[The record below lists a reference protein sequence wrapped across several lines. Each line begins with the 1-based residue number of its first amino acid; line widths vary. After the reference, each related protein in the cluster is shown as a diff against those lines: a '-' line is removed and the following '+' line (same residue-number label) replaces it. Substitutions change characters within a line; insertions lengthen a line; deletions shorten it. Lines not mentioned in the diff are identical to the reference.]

1 MVGLKI
7 GKWVQNIGGIATW
20 IPAGMVLIL
29 GALYV
34 IRFGSATPFR
44 PTDLFPGWNLEVLGT
59 FSALCFALAGFEL
72 VSLMG
77 DEIKNPEVNI
87 PKSIPIAGAMATLIY
102 ILGTIALIV
111 SVPREK
117 VSLLTG
123 VLQAIAEQGKVF
135 GFASLATI
143 VALPLTISQFGGVG
157 AWLSGSGRILFV
169 VGVDR
174 YLPAVFSKVHPKWGT
189 PHISILTQ
197 GLLST
202 FFLILSASG
211 ATVAQFY
218 QTLIDFNVIV
228 YFIPYLYLFWSYFAF
243 MRRKEFPFDAAGIF
257 ASIAGFL
264 ATAVAIL
271 LSFRPP
277 SDSNVWWHETKMI
290 GGTILM
296 VGGGLVLY
304 FRREFGQKKTS
315 S

>member
-1 MVGLKI
+1 
-7 GKWVQNIGGIATW
+7 
-20 IPAGMVLIL
+20 
-29 GALYV
+29 
-34 IRFGSATPFR
+34 
-44 PTDLFPGWNLEVLGT
+44 
-59 FSALCFALAGFEL
+59 
-72 VSLMG
+72 LMG

-87 PKSIPIAGAMATLIY
+87 PKSIPIAGAITTLIY

-117 VSLLTG
+117 VSILTG
-123 VLQAIAEQGKVF
+123 VLQAIAEQGKAF
-135 GFASLATI
+135 GFASLAII

-157 AWLSGSGRILFV
+157 AWLAGSGRILFV

-228 YFIPYLYLFWSYFAF
+228 YFIPYLYLFWSYFEF
-243 MRRKEFPFDAAGIF
+243 MRRKEFPFDAVGLF

-277 SDSNVWWHETKMI
+277 SDVNVWWHETKMI

-296 VGGGLVLY
+296 VGGGLILY
-304 FRREFGQKKTS
+304 FRREFGRKKITW
-315 S
+315 